1 MGPSIPLSYPDFNL
15 GYSYGLDAGSSLFDS
30 LSGRRKS
37 RRNHKPRKTWDV
49 SYAPR
54 PSAKTTIVSA
64 GFGTEV
70 MNTMGGNGN
79 YDDPIANAAQNSQRA
94 RASWQELLERVLAMG
109 INGPMLALG
118 FDGNNMQTLAGGVV
132 NTVPKGKNIRP
143 ALSDPNG
150 LCPVRLT
157 GYAGATNV
165 AFQGSQIISTSQGG
179 PKSNPSAPQALTN
192 QTECNPTAIMEIK
205 GLKFSEEL

>member
-1 MGPSIPLSYPDFNL
+1 M
-15 GYSYGLDAGSSLFDS
+15 
-30 LSGRRKS
+30 SGRRKS
-37 RRNHKPRKTWDV
+37 RKNHKPRKTWDV

-54 PSAKTTIVSA
+54 RPAETTIVSA

-70 MNTMGGNGN
+70 INTVGGNGN
-79 YDDPIANAAQNSQRA
+79 YDDPIANAAQNSRKA

-109 INGPMLALG
+109 VNGPMLALG
-118 FDGNNMQTLAGGVV
+118 FDGNNMQTLAGTVE
-132 NTVPKGKNIRP
+132 NIVPKGKNIRP

-179 PKSNPSAPQALTN
+179 TGSNVSVPQVLTN
-192 QTECNPTAIMEIK
+192 QTECVPSAIMEIK